1 MSTIWLFH
9 DILKM
14 TFYAMCLLQF
24 YCEKSVIINSLKRDK
39 AVKIQQKHLLGTK
52 NNPHTYK

>member
-14 TFYAMCLLQF
+14 TSYAMCLLQF
-24 YCEKSVIINSLKRDK
+24 YCEKSVIIKSLKRDK
-39 AVKIQQKHLLGTK
+39 EVEIQLKHLRGTK